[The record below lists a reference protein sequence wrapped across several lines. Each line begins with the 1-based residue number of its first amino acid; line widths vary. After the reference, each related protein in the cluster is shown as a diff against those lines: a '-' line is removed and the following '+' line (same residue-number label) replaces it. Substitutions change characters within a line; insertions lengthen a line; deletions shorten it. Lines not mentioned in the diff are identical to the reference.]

1 MNVLRNDVTGA
12 SAAENAAPVF
22 EARGR
27 RTWPWSRASRDE
39 ARKWRLERDT
49 ERGYSINVKQ
59 VVLAFAVEFVIIGL
73 ILANQSAIAASLP
86 KATWLSIIMGTS
98 MPIALAMAELARV
111 PLAICVGTQPSWNI
125 KFVAVAGVMAAV
137 VVTAVNLSLI
147 GWNTYDPRLEEVN
160 QKRVELLKLQDQ
172 KNTLTGQ
179 IAEADAAVQQ
189 KRNDRDSAY
198 EQQKAIQLDL
208 NKQQNVLSGT
218 KKTTGPDGTTT
229 NTTIFGVNP
238 AVAVLKKEL
247 DALKPKIA
255 AAEAAF
261 K

>member
-1 MNVLRNDVTGA
+1 MNGARINVVGA
-12 SAAENAAPVF
+12 SAAGDELF
-22 EARGR
+22 EKSSRW
-27 RTWPWSRASRDE
+27 TWPWSRVSRAE
-39 ARKWRLERDT
+39 ARKWRLERDV

-86 KATWLSIIMGTS
+86 NWTWLSFIMGTS

-111 PLAICVGTQPSWNI
+111 PLAICVRTQPSWNI
-125 KFVAVAGVMAAV
+125 KLVAVAGVMAAV
-137 VVTAVNLSLI
+137 VVTSVNLSLI

-172 KNTLTGQ
+172 KNVLASQ

-198 EQQKAIQLDL
+198 EQQKGLQMEL
-208 NKQQNVLSGT
+208 NKHQNVVPGT
-218 KKTTGPDGTTT
+218 RRTTNPDGTTT
-229 NTTIFGVNP
+229 NSTVFG
-238 AVAVLKKEL
+238 
-247 DALKPKIA
+247 
-255 AAEAAF
+255 
-261 K
+261 